1 MNEAKMIL
9 KMFEE
14 GKITLEEAEALL
26 EALGTSS
33 NAAAAMVAEETKRTA
48 RRIARDHAEDV
59 EDEDHGV
66 DEMIHKLEEEFDQ
79 MDEDLE
85 TLDDEMDDELDELES
100 RLEDMEDMEDME
112 SIDDA
117 KRAEMRSR
125 MEALRQKMNERQQR
139 IKEQRRIL
147 KDKKREYKRKY
158 RIHHGSISEEVHAGL
173 SDLRESLEEFRQNFE
188 KDTLPEIRTA
198 MSELGGELNH
208 GMSEMRRGFRH
219 GAKEMRRAFH
229 GMGFRDLLGSIFSSI
244 GAWPGIIVEEDLTGS
259 FDLSA
264 GPVEVDFKTNNGSIQ
279 VVGTDEPGYKLHI
292 KYRVP
297 TDDEEEVQRL
307 KAEMAEIIQEPRLL
321 RVRALE
327 KGPGQ
332 ISLQLSVPRG
342 LEANFSLQSSN
353 GSVQISELQN
363 SGMMKVHTSNGAVTV
378 VNVFAKDLSARSS
391 NGRVEVKNVK
401 AELVDVHTSNGA
413 VYIEGECSNIVS
425 RTSNGTITAYPQ
437 ITANGSLKAHTSNGR
452 IKVVLRDPDLGVDF
466 DASTTCGSIS
476 LGLPELEYTKKI
488 DKNLRK
494 EYIAHTVDCNLKPK
508 KLQIQATTS
517 NGSIYIGQ
525 E

>member
-26 EALGTSS
+26 EALGTNS
-33 NAAAAMVAEETKRTA
+33 NAAALMVAEETKRTA
-48 RRIARDHAEDV
+48 RRIARDHAEDA
-59 EDEDHGV
+59 EDEDHAV
-66 DEMIHKLEEEFDQ
+66 DEMIDKLEEEIDQ
-79 MDEDLE
+79 MDEELE
-85 TLDDEMDDELDELES
+85 NLDDEMDDEMDELDS
-100 RLEDMEDMEDME
+100 RFDDLEDME

-117 KRAEMRSR
+117 KRAEIKSR
-125 MEALRQKMNERQQR
+125 MEALRQKMNERRQR
-139 IKEQRRIL
+139 IKEERRL
-147 KDKKREYKRKY
+147 LREKAREYKRKY
-158 RIHHGSISEEVHAGL
+158 RVHHGSISEEIHAGL
-173 SDLRESLEEFRQNFE
+173 NDLHESLEEFHRNFE
-188 KDTLPEIRTA
+188 KDTLPEIRAA
-198 MSELGGELNH
+198 MSEIGGELNH
-208 GMSEMRRGFRH
+208 GMSEMRRGIRH
-219 GAKEMRRAFH
+219 GAKEVRRAFH
-229 GMGFRDLLGSIFSSI
+229 GMGFRDLLSSIFSSI
-244 GAWPGIIVEEDLTGS
+244 GSWPGIIVEEDLTGS

-264 GPVEVDFKTNNGSIQ
+264 GPVEVDFKTSNGSIQ
-279 VVGTDEPGYKLHI
+279 VVGTDEPDYKLHI

-297 TDDEEEVQRL
+297 TDDEAEAQRL
-307 KAEMAEIIQEPRLL
+307 KNEMAEITQDSRLL

-332 ISLQLSVPRG
+332 VSLQLFVPRG
-342 LEANFSLQSSN
+342 LEANFTLQSSN
-353 GSVQISELQN
+353 GAVQVSELQN
-363 SGMMKVHTSNGAVTV
+363 SGMMKVHSSNGAVSVT
-378 VNVFAKDLSARSS
+378 NIFAKDISARSS

-401 AELVDVHTSNGA
+401 ADMVDVHTSNGA
-413 VYIEGECSNIVS
+413 IYIEGECSNIVS
-425 RTSNGTITAYPQ
+425 RTSNGTISAYPQ
-437 ITANGSLKAHTSNGR
+437 ITTNGSLKAHTSNGR